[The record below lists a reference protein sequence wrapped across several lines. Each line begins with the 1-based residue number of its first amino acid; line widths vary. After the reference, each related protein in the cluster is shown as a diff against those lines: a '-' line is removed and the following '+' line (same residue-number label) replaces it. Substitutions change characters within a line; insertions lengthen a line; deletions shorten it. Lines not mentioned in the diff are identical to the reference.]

1 MVPGRTGER
10 GTIVFVAHD
19 FEPTVAGIARQ
30 TSNQARALARRGHD
44 VAVVTRRLRASWPR
58 RERLDG
64 VEVVRLG
71 VPGKGSVQ
79 DKVMVTVVAVW
90 LWRARRSVRI
100 VNVVGYADFAFSTYL
115 AGLLGRTVVLWVS
128 LGDARDDLGPSRKG
142 LRRWQAE
149 IRRRAL
155 RRCTNVGMTVPI
167 VQELDGVGLGSRAL
181 EVPVPVDRTRFRPP
195 TPGERATARR
205 QIGLDRDQL
214 AFVYIGHLRKLKGV
228 DRLIDAFASLR
239 GTHPRAC
246 LLLVGAARGASDDA
260 ELEWREQVEAL
271 GLSSSIIFTGN
282 VADVRQPLWA
292 ADVFVLPSSREGL
305 PNSLVEAMSCG
316 LACIAP
322 RSAAGLEVLS
332 DQAGLVPA
340 SNDPE
345 DLLPSLV
352 EMADDGPLRSQ
363 LSAAALA
370 RVATFDLEAV
380 TDTYEKLYQELD
392 DALV

>member
-1 MVPGRTGER
+1 
-10 GTIVFVAHD
+10 
-19 FEPTVAGIARQ
+19 
-30 TSNQARALARRGHD
+30 
-44 VAVVTRRLRASWPR
+44 
-58 RERLDG
+58 
-64 VEVVRLG
+64 
-71 VPGKGSVQ
+71 
-79 DKVMVTVVAVW
+79 
-90 LWRARRSVRI
+90 
-100 VNVVGYADFAFSTYL
+100 
-115 AGLLGRTVVLWVS
+115 
-128 LGDARDDLGPSRKG
+128 
-142 LRRWQAE
+142 
-149 IRRRAL
+149 
-155 RRCTNVGMTVPI
+155 
-167 VQELDGVGLGSRAL
+167 
-181 EVPVPVDRTRFRPP
+181 
-195 TPGERATARR
+195 
-205 QIGLDRDQL
+205 
-214 AFVYIGHLRKLKGV
+214 VYIGHLRKLKGV